1 MFFLLGSVLAI
12 FGEGWLV
19 LGIPARLLGL
29 GLIVLGFGEAAF
41 WAYRALRRREQLP
54 QEFTHVTGIAG
65 QTQLRRHVAL
75 RPDGRGVTFYLEKDD
90 RGQLRWTWTYDEG
103 VAPGQSA
110 QNPGVL
116 HTIDQ
121 AIFKMNEY
129 LGLPHH
135 PSSPPWAKEA
145 PGDNLPGW
153 PWDPAREAEPGWPWD
168 PARQAEPGWPWDPA
182 RQAEPGWPWDPA
194 RQAEPGW
201 SWGPAREA
209 EPGWPWDPARQAE
222 PGWSWGPAR
231 EADEAEPSNDEK
243 HEASPSK
250 QASRAR
256 FYGQVDLEC
265 GDSIT
270 VLALH
275 APKTGDIRRCPRCR
289 VDRAVTHILP

>member
-1 MFFLLGSVLAI
+1 MFLLLGSVLAI
-12 FGEGWLV
+12 LGEGWLV
-19 LGIPARLLGL
+19 FGIPGRLFGL

-75 RPDGRGVTFYLEKDD
+75 RPDGRGVTFYLERDD
-90 RGQLRWTWTYDEG
+90 RGQSRWTWTYDEG

-153 PWDPAREAEPGWPWD
+153 PWDPASEAE
-168 PARQAEPGWPWDPA
+168 R
-182 RQAEPGWPWDPA
+182 
-194 RQAEPGW
+194 
-201 SWGPAREA
+201 
-209 EPGWPWDPARQAE
+209 GWPWDPARQAE

-250 QASRAR
+250 QASRGR

>member
-1 MFFLLGSVLAI
+1 MFLLLGSVLAI

-19 LGIPARLLGL
+19 LGIPGRPLGL

-41 WAYRALRRREQLP
+41 WAYRALRRRDQLP
-54 QEFTHVTGIAG
+54 EEFTHATGIAG

-75 RPDGRGVTFYLEKDD
+75 RPDGRGVTFYLERDD
-90 RGQLRWTWTYDEG
+90 RGQSRWTWTYDEG

-153 PWDPAREAEPGWPWD
+153 PWDPAR
-168 PARQAEPGWPWDPA
+168 QAEPGWSWGPA
-182 RQAEPGWPWDPA
+182 REAEQGWPWDPA

-209 EPGWPWDPARQAE
+209 EPGWPWDPAR
-222 PGWSWGPAR
+222 

-250 QASRAR
+250 QASRGR